1 MHNSTTIAIIGCGN
15 MGRSLIGGLIAAGH
29 LPARLR
35 GSDPDAAQRELV
47 LERFRVHVGAENDA
61 AIAGADVVILAVK
74 PQAMKATVTGST
86 QALHRQRPLILS
98 IAAGVRLAAIQRWL
112 GTGLPIVRAMPN
124 MPALIGAGAAALC
137 ANRHVSA
144 AQKETAAAILESVG
158 IAIWLEDESLLDTVT
173 ALSGSGPAYFFA
185 VMEALEAAAA
195 ELGLSPEQ
203 ARRLTVQTALGAARM
218 ALESASDPAALR
230 RQVTSPGGT
239 TESALRI
246 LEQGG
251 LKRLLGD
258 AVRAARLRSEE
269 LADNFGED

>member
-1 MHNSTTIAIIGCGN
+1 MTIAIIGCGN

-29 LPARLR
+29 IPERLR
-35 GSDPDAAQRELV
+35 GADPDAAQRRLV
-47 LERFRVHVGAENDA
+47 RERFGVNVDADNNA

-74 PQAMKATVTGST
+74 PQSMKTTVTRSA
-86 QALHRQRPLILS
+86 QALHRQRPLIIS

-112 GTGLPIVRAMPN
+112 GAELPVVRAMPN
-124 MPALIGAGAAALC
+124 TPALIGAGAAALC

-144 AQKETAAAILESVG
+144 AQKATAETILGSVG
-158 IAIWLEDESLLDTVT
+158 IAVWLEDESLLDTVT

-195 ELGLSPEQ
+195 ELGLPPEQ

-218 ALESASDPAALR
+218 AVESTSDPAALR

-239 TESALRI
+239 TEAALLI

-251 LKRLLGD
+251 LKRLLDD
-258 AVRAARLRSEE
+258 ALRAAQRRSMK
-269 LADNFGED
+269 LADSFGED